1 MENIN
6 FILSILL
13 VHLLAVASPG
23 PDFVMVVKNAL
34 SYSRK
39 TGIYTA
45 IGIGSGIIIHIT
57 YTFLGIGLLI
67 KETPALFEVIKYIGA
82 AYIIYMGIMSIRSN
96 SKSKIVVADN
106 QQTISNFK
114 AFKIG
119 FITNAL
125 NPKASLF
132 FLSLFTLVLK
142 PETSPYVLVI
152 IGVLLVLQTTLWF
165 IIVSYFFTQELIQK
179 KYFEYQNYINK
190 FFGIILLLLA
200 VKVLFF

>member
-1 MENIN
+1 M
-6 FILSILL
+6 L
-13 VHLLAVASPG
+13 
-23 PDFVMVVKNAL
+23 
-34 SYSRK
+34 
-39 TGIYTA
+39 
-45 IGIGSGIIIHIT
+45 
-57 YTFLGIGLLI
+57 
-67 KETPALFEVIKYIGA
+67 
-82 AYIIYMGIMSIRSN
+82 
-96 SKSKIVVADN
+96 
-106 QQTISNFK
+106 
-114 AFKIG
+114 FKIG

-142 PETSPYVLVI
+142 TETSPYVLVI